1 MAKSLL
7 GIILSNEGIE
17 SITFMGDKSEDR
29 DLSLKIYKCVE
40 REIRSLD
47 QAVKNMS
54 QTSNGNYEQN
64 KP

>member
-29 DLSLKIYKCVE
+29 DLSLKIYKHVE
-40 REIRSLD
+40 TEIRSLD

>member
-7 GIILSNEGIE
+7 GIILSNEGVE
-17 SITFMGDKSEDR
+17 SITFMADKSEDR
-29 DLSLKIYKCVE
+29 DLSLKIYKHVE
-40 REIRSLD
+40 TEIRSLD

-54 QTSNGNYEQN
+54 QTSNGSYEQN